1 MPLLELMLES
11 EQFNLHALG
20 NGLEKIILILHLELA
35 TLDFC
40 DVLNHLNI
48 FNSSYLEIVTLQF
61 RREQQ
66 LSRI

>member
-11 EQFNLHALG
+11 EQFNLHALW
-20 NGLEKIILILHLELA
+20 NGLGKIILILHLELA
-35 TLDFC
+35 TLDFR

-48 FNSSYLEIVTLQF
+48 FNSSYLETVTLQF